1 MTDTPETEA
10 QLTTFTSISKYGK
23 HFENKT
29 GTVSAEFARELERE
43 RNGWRLC
50 AEALEEYISK
60 GDIMDLDY
68 ALINMEC
75 LNGNEA

>member
-1 MTDTPETEA
+1 MSDTPETDT

-43 RNGWRLC
+43 RNEWRSC
-50 AEALEEYISK
+50 AEAFEEYLLK
-60 GDIMDLDY
+60 DDIMELDY
-68 ALINMEC
+68 AFRTIEC
-75 LNGNEA
+75 LKGNED